1 MQSSSNSDL
10 TVIFITLKKLP
21 LGWQKYHKQVLLDAI
36 GDAKLIEISP
46 DGDIIQDGTPSN
58 SNVYRQLL
66 RGALAA
72 DTEYIAVAEDDTLY
86 CPDHFAYRPPK
97 GVFAYNQS
105 HWSLFT
111 WGEPTYSWR
120 DRLGNYTLI
129 ASREDVIEA
138 LTERFAKYPNGT
150 PEGQTGEIGRWRTDT
165 QLGLTRRQTEEF
177 KTNTPV
183 INICHQMGLDDRANR
198 KRKNLGTLR
207 AYDIPHWGKAE
218 DLIKHFI

>member
-1 MQSSSNSDL
+1 MTDL
-10 TVIFITLKKLP
+10 TVLFLTLKKLP
-21 LGWQKYHKQVLLDAI
+21 QEWQKYHKEVLLKAI

-46 DGDIIQDGTPSN
+46 DGDIIQNDPPSN
-58 SNVYRQLL
+58 SNVYKQLL
-66 RGALAA
+66 RGCLAT

-86 CPDHFAYRPPK
+86 PPDHFQYRPEK
-97 GVFAYNQS
+97 GTFAYNQS

-129 ASREDVIEA
+129 AHREDVIEA
-138 LTERFAKYPNGT
+138 LTERFEKYPNGT
-150 PEGQTGEIGRWRTDT
+150 PEGRTGEIGRWRTDT
-165 QLGLTRRQTEEF
+165 QLGLTPRKTEEF

-198 KRKNLGTLR
+198 QRKTLGTLR
-207 AYDIPHWGKAE
+207 AYDIPYWGPAKE
-218 DLIKHFI
+218 LILNFK